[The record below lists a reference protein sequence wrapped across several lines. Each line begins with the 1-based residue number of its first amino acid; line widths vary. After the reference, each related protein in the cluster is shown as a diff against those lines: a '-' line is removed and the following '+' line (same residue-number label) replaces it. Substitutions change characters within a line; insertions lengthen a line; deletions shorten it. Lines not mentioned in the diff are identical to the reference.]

1 MFPTRLGTC
10 CGRDIILHLMKP
22 LETTA
27 EEVLREAIQSE
38 VDARAFY
45 QEMAR
50 RAATPAVRKRMLE
63 LSDEELVHRAK
74 LERRYREVVGQN
86 APEPRL
92 GHAELPA
99 GIVRIEMSV
108 ALKLALE
115 RERESESNFRFMAE
129 RVPPATELGKLFVDL
144 AEIEW
149 KHKTDLQAEY
159 DTTVPPDQFLLDI

>member
-1 MFPTRLGTC
+1 
-10 CGRDIILHLMKP
+10 MKP
-22 LETTA
+22 LETTP
-27 EEVLREAIQSE
+27 EEVLRDAIQSE

-63 LSDEELVHRAK
+63 LGDNELVHRAK
-74 LERRYREVVGQN
+74 LERRYREVVGQPP
-86 APEPRL
+86 PEPRA
-92 GHAELPA
+92 GKAELPPDLEK
-99 GIVRIEMSV
+99 IELSQ

-129 RVPPATELGKLFVDL
+129 RVPSTTELGKLFVEL

-159 DTTVPPDQFLLDI
+159 DTTVAPDQFLIDI